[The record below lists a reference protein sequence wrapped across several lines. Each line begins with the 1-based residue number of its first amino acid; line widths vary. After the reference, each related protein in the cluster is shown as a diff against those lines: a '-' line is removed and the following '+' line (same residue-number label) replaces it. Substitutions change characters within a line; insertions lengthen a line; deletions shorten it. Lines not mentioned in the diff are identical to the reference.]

1 MCQRMIEFMEQHLG
15 DPIGIPEIAE
25 STGISS
31 RLASQLFKQETN
43 ETIYNYLTRLRMER
57 ASELLVKT
65 DRKISDIAQMVGYQ
79 HENSF
84 IRSFRKFKDITPGK
98 YRDMMRTRIDALFE

>member
-1 MCQRMIEFMEQHLG
+1 MCQRMIEFMERHLG

-25 STGISS
+25 STGISG
-31 RLASQLFKQETN
+31 LGQPAFKQETN
-43 ETIYNYLTRLRMER
+43 ETIYNYLTRSRMER
-57 ASELLVKT
+57 ASEPLVKT

-84 IRSFRKFKDITPGK
+84 IRASANS
-98 YRDMMRTRIDALFE
+98 RISPRANTGI